1 MRVLA
6 FVLFAFVALPSI
18 SQQDRNAQNP
28 ALPRKPFTL
37 TQVWTLDA
45 TYSDEQ
51 HGVTFRYPRIWD
63 STTQFGYNPG
73 ALTLMTPK
81 LTAGFGYR
89 EDGFP
94 RSQIVGPYSTTNLE
108 GFGIVY
114 LAISTASAFECE
126 AKASSVSDVH
136 QPTTIV
142 FADRSFS
149 VRESGESG
157 MSQSTAGK
165 LYATYA
171 RPTCYLFE
179 TDVALASPEVV
190 GVIRALTP
198 AQLRFINAHLLT
210 IMKSVRIVASE
221 GKTD

>member
-1 MRVLA
+1 MRILA
-6 FVLFAFVALPSI
+6 FVLFAFVALPLI
-18 SQQDRNAQNP
+18 SRQDRSAQNP
-28 ALPRKPFTL
+28 ALPKNPFTL

-45 TYSDEQ
+45 TYSDDQ
-51 HGVTFRYPRIWD
+51 HGVTFRYPRIWE

-73 ALTLMTPK
+73 ALTLMTPN
-81 LTAGFGYR
+81 LTAGFGYS

-136 QPTTIV
+136 QPTAIV
-142 FADRSFS
+142 FGDRSFS
-149 VRESGESG
+149 VRETGESG
-157 MSQSTAGK
+157 MSQSTAGN

-190 GVIRALTP
+190 GVIHALTP

-210 IMKSVRIVASE
+210 IVKSIRIVASE